1 MCIGIQDKEVG
12 LTGFKADD
20 GGKTV
25 SVAGEERVEV
35 LLGGAPLYFC

>member
-12 LTGFKADD
+12 LTGLDD

-25 SVAGEERVEV
+25 SVAGEESVEV
-35 LLGGAPLYFC
+35 LLGGALLYLC